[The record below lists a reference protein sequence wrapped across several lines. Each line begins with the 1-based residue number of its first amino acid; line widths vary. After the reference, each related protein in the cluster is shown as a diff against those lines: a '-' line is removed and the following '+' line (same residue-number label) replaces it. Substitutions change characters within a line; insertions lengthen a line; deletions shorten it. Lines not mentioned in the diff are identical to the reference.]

1 MKISFGLKIKHE
13 PWGGGNQFLSNIID
27 YFKDRNVK
35 IINHLNDKD
44 IDIIV
49 LMDPRYNSSSS
60 TFNHFDIEKYLKKIN
75 KNAIVVHRVNE
86 CDERKGTKY
95 VNKNLIDANNFADH
109 TVFISSWLKNIL
121 SKYKEFENSSIILN
135 GANSKIFNYSNYD
148 KILKNKIKIVTH
160 HWSTH
165 KNKGFEVYS
174 YLDELLNDVECSNK
188 IDFTFI
194 GNLPKNF
201 KFKNTRYIEPK
212 NGSELADLIKTHDVY
227 LTASINEP
235 GGNHQNEGLNCGLP
249 VLYLD
254 SGCMSEYCKGY
265 GLAYS
270 KDTLK
275 EKIFEIQSEYI
286 NFRENLKNYPYNSDF
301 MCIKYEE
308 LFVNLMERR
317 NEIVKNR
324 KVKKT
329 NFISKLIYKF
339 NLN

>member
-1 MKISFGLKIKHE
+1 MRKMLIYCLCYFKTHKLQPSIYPMIVMIIKILTKEMKKRNSKLFLEERSNRINKRENLKLIEKSSVNLINFENKFDLIWVDGAHFDPIVTMDIINSINLLNDKGLILCDDIRKSENNATWRVINTLKKEGIIDYSLILKWLDPEHNANPNFRSYISVIKKLKFLIVKISFGLKIKHE

-95 VNKNLIDANNFADH
+95 VNKNLIDANKFADH

-148 KILKNKIKIVTH
+148 KN
-160 HWSTH
+160 
-165 KNKGFEVYS
+165 N
-174 YLDELLNDVECSNK
+174 
-188 IDFTFI
+188 
-194 GNLPKNF
+194 
-201 KFKNTRYIEPK
+201 
-212 NGSELADLIKTHDVY
+212 
-227 LTASINEP
+227 
-235 GGNHQNEGLNCGLP
+235 
-249 VLYLD
+249 
-254 SGCMSEYCKGY
+254 
-265 GLAYS
+265 
-270 KDTLK
+270 
-275 EKIFEIQSEYI
+275 
-286 NFRENLKNYPYNSDF
+286 
-301 MCIKYEE
+301 
-308 LFVNLMERR
+308 
-317 NEIVKNR
+317 
-324 KVKKT
+324 
-329 NFISKLIYKF
+329 
-339 NLN
+339 